1 MLIAAYDLA
10 LGAVI
15 VAHNVHE
22 FGQVIVFLIDIRTSY
37 IKPILKLL
45 HI

>member
-22 FGQVIVFLIDIRTSY
+22 FGQVTVLTVENWLNS
-37 IKPILKLL
+37 L
-45 HI
+45 